1 MYKEMRYLLVPEF
14 LSFIGIKRIKFR
26 EENSDDVDE
35 NHEVNI

>member
-14 LSFIGIKRIKFR
+14 LRFIGIKRIKFR

-35 NHEVNI
+35 NHEVNL

>member
-14 LSFIGIKRIKFR
+14 LCFIGIKCIKFR

-35 NHEVNI
+35 NHEVNL